1 MAKFV
6 PQAELPLVD
15 QVRVRHEKLQA
26 LRQEGRDPFQITK
39 FDVTHHAQEIKDRFD
54 ELEEQSVRL
63 AGRIMSKRGM
73 GKAIFADLQD
83 RSGRVQIYI
92 KVDEMGEEAFAECR
106 KLDVGDIVGV
116 EGPVFRTQRGE
127 ISVRTRSVTLLSKS
141 LLPLP
146 EKFHGL
152 TDVETRFRQRY
163 VDLIM
168 NPEVRRNFEIRTKF
182 ISHIR
187 RYLDSRGYMEVETPV
202 LNTISGGATAR
213 PFITHHN
220 TLDIDMYMRI
230 ATELPLKRLI
240 VGGLERVYE
249 IGRIFR
255 NEGMDPKHNP
265 EFTTVELYE
274 AYTDFHGMMDIFE
287 GLLSSAAMEI
297 LGSYKLNWMG
307 YDVDLTP
314 GWPRM
319 TMAEAVKQYLG
330 VDFMAI
336 SSDED
341 AEKLAASVGV
351 ELGPTKEHT
360 WGNYLYECFDQKVEE
375 KLIQPTFITM
385 HPVDVSPLAK
395 RSPQDPRLTER
406 FELFICHSEMGNAFS
421 ELNDPIDQKGR
432 FQKQAELRAR
442 GDEEAGMMDEDYI
455 TALEYGLPP
464 TGGLGIGVD
473 RCVMLLCGVDSIREV
488 ILFPTMKPLDQPKK
502 EEKAEEKPADFD
514 CACFTCPSQEACKA
528 AQEAVGAD
536 AHIGPLSVGTDAH
549 IDPHQEP
556 IDFSNVVIEPLFQ
569 DQVDFET
576 FSKSDLR
583 AVKVLEC
590 EAVKKS
596 KKLLKITLDDGSGE
610 KRTILSGIHAY
621 YEPEQLI
628 GKTCIA
634 ITNLPPRAMMGI
646 ESCGM
651 LLSAVHKEGDEEKL
665 HLLMVDPH
673 IPAGAKLY

>member
-421 ELNDPIDQKGR
+421 ELNDPIDQTGR